1 MMACRSIGYAVAA
14 LGLSILLPGE
24 ALAEQSWQSY
34 APRCQTRE
42 LAMDAAW
49 RNPCENQLAT
59 FGLSGPTVLS
69 RNGMDVE
76 ATGSLGRQSRPEPR
90 ENDRSRL

>member
-1 MMACRSIGYAVAA
+1 MMARRQIGYAVAA
-14 LGLSILLPGE
+14 FGFSILGAGE
-24 ALAEQSWQSY
+24 ALADQTWPSY
-34 APRCQTRE
+34 VPRCQTRE

-49 RNPCENQLAT
+49 RNPCENHPAT

-76 ATGSLGRQSRPEPR
+76 ATGSLGRDSRPEPR
-90 ENDRSRL
+90 DNDRSRL